1 MRIPALMC
9 ALGFLFAVPLGAAEE
24 VWVKVQTPHFL
35 VLSNGS
41 LKDAREVATEFEQV
55 HAIFLRAF
63 PNLRTDS
70 SADTIVLAVKD
81 EKTFVEMLPGQKKL
95 AHNLGGE
102 FLKGWEKD
110 YVLVR
115 LDLGIQGR
123 EAVYHEYIHKLL
135 HLNFTRLPTWLDEG
149 LAEFFGNSEVRK
161 DETLIGVPSPR
172 VGLLRN
178 RTIYPLPTLFSVTQ
192 NSPYYHEPDKAPM
205 FYAESWGLTH
215 FLMVGQGVSG
225 IDRMSSYLSSLQHGT
240 AAPKAFEQA
249 FGDPKQI
256 EKQFE
261 QYVLRFA
268 FTALVTKSVPH
279 IDAGS
284 FKSGSMPAAETDAR
298 LAEVH
303 MRFGEP
309 DLAAKQLDA
318 ALSADPQLALA
329 HENKAF
335 LDFRR
340 GQDDDARGEFHKA
353 ASLDP
358 NSFLAIYYQAMLAYH
373 GKTDSDSL
381 ARLDAAMQRVLQV
394 NPRFAPAVVVRSQIL
409 VREQKLQEAFDMGVQ
424 AQKLEPDRGG
434 YLTHMAAIL
443 VLGRNYSEAIKFAS
457 VVAERWYGS
466 DSAEALAVL
475 NRARK
480 LGNIPATPEEQA
492 KEGEEMKYA
501 EGMTAVEGVVKSIA
515 CEKSKPQQIVL
526 QSGGK
531 DLTFQA
537 AKQHGMGFSDT
548 LWYGEDHF
556 NSCYHLEGMNAVIRY
571 KPSEDA
577 AAIPEFRWLEI
588 RDELIPSSEAA
599 VN

>member
-1 MRIPALMC
+1 MRIPALIC
-9 ALGFLFAVPLGAAEE
+9 ALAFLFSAPMRAAEE
-24 VWVKVQTPHFL
+24 TWVKVQTPHFL

-41 LKDAREVATEFEQV
+41 LKDAREVATDFEQI
-55 HAIFLRAF
+55 HAVFAQAL
-63 PNLRTDS
+63 PTLRTDS
-70 SADTIVLAVKD
+70 SAETIVLAVKD
-81 EKTFVEMLPGQKKL
+81 EKTFVEMLPREKKL
-95 AHNLGGE
+95 APHIGGQ

-115 LDLGIQGR
+115 LDLRTQGR
-123 EAVYHEYIHKLL
+123 EVVYHEYIHKLL
-135 HLNFTRLPTWLDEG
+135 HLNFTRLPVWLDEG
-149 LAEFFGNSEVRK
+149 LAEFFGNTEVRK

-178 RTIYPLPTLFSVTQ
+178 GTIYPLQTLLPVQ
-192 NSPYYHEPDKAPM
+192 RNSPYYNDASKAGM

-215 FLMVGQGVSG
+215 FLMVGQGIGG
-225 IDRMSSYLSSLQHGT
+225 IDRMSSYLSSLQKGT
-240 AAPKAFEQA
+240 ATPKAFEQA

-261 QYVLRFA
+261 QYVQRFA
-268 FTALVTKSVPH
+268 FSALVTKSAPQ
-279 IDAGS
+279 IGAES
-284 FKSGSMPAAETDAR
+284 FKSATMPAAETDAR

-309 DLAAKQLDA
+309 DTATTQLDA

-329 HENKAF
+329 HENMAF
-335 LDFRR
+335 LDFRL
-340 GQDDDARGEFHKA
+340 GKDDDAKSEFDKA

-358 NSFLAIYYQAMLAYH
+358 NSFLATYYQAMLAYH

-381 ARLDAAMQRVLQV
+381 AKLDAAMQRVLQL

-409 VREQKLQEAFDMGVQ
+409 VREQKLQEAFDTAAQ
-424 AQKLEPDRGG
+424 AQKLEPDRAG
-434 YLTHMAAIL
+434 YLTNMAAIL
-443 VLGRNYSEAIKFAS
+443 LLGRNYSEAIRIAS
-457 VVAERWYGS
+457 VVAERWFGS

-492 KEGEEMKYA
+492 KEAEEMKYA
-501 EGMTAVEGVVKSIA
+501 EGTTAVEGIVKSIA
-515 CEKSKPQQIVL
+515 CEKSKPQQLVL
-526 QSGGK
+526 QNGGK
-531 DLTFQA
+531 DMTFQA
-537 AKQHGMGFSDT
+537 AKPHGVGFSDT

-571 KPSEDA
+571 KPSADTTVP
-577 AAIPEFRWLEI
+577 PEFHWLEI
-588 RDELIPSSEAA
+588 RDELIPSSDAA
-599 VN
+599 PN